1 MSEVQ
6 DHVWLNGV
14 SIPINGPVVWDKV
27 TPFPDQITTSEPT
40 EADFQPVS
48 KQRWSD
54 LRKGA
59 GKDKKMVA
67 MFFNSIFLSIDAGP
81 RDEEKWS
88 QADNDRYWDADG
100 VDASQT
106 TQTLAPLVTTLAS
119 FGAAP
124 VKILK
129 HDGKIWAFGH
139 NVISSWNGAAWTS
152 HKTDFANPTDAIL
165 FYGDTA

>member
-1 MSEVQ
+1 MSNVQ
-6 DHVWLNGV
+6 DHIWLNGV

-48 KQRWSD
+48 KQRWSE

-59 GKDKKMVA
+59 GK
-67 MFFNSIFLSIDAGP
+67 
-81 RDEEKWS
+81 EKWS
-88 QADNDRYWDADG
+88 QANNDRYWDADG
-100 VDASQT
+100 VDASQA

-124 VKILK
+124 AKILK

-139 NVISSWNGAAWTS
+139 NKISSWDGSSWTS